1 MAVETD
7 SAPIPS
13 AETDADVSSA
23 GAAAAH
29 GSATEAEH
37 SAGLPQFQ
45 FQHWGGQ
52 IAYLLILFVAL
63 YILMSRVFA
72 PRVRRVLDERASTI
86 ADAISSA
93 KALQAQADVQADEA
107 RRALADARASAQ
119 RTAVEAR
126 TRAAA
131 AAQAQKAELEA
142 ELSAKQ
148 AEAESRIRVA
158 RDAAMTQLSGVATE
172 AAEAMLEKLTGAK
185 TPRAA
190 VAAAVKSQ
198 G

>member
-126 TRAAA
+126 TKAAA

-158 RDAAMTQLSGVATE
+158 RDAAMTQLSVVATE

>member
-148 AEAESRIRVA
+148 VEAESRIRVA
-158 RDAAMTQLSGVATE
+158 RDAAMTQLSVVATE

>member
-158 RDAAMTQLSGVATE
+158 RDAAMTQLSVVATE

>member
-13 AETDADVSSA
+13 ADPAADGSSA
-23 GAAAAH
+23 GAAAH
-29 GSATEAEH
+29 GSTTAAEH
-37 SAGLPQFQ
+37 SSGGLPQFQ
-45 FQHWGGQ
+45 FEHWGGQ

-63 YILMSRVFA
+63 YVLMAKVFA
-72 PRVRRVLDERASTI
+72 PRMRRVLDERAATI
-86 ADAISSA
+86 ANAVSSA
-93 KALQAQADVQADEA
+93 KALQAEADVQAEA
-107 RRALADARASAQ
+107 AKRALAEARAAAQ
-119 RTAVEAR
+119 RTALEAGAK
-126 TRAAA
+126 AAA
-131 AAQAQKAELEA
+131 AAHAQKAALDA
-142 ELSAKQ
+142 ELSVKQ
-148 AEAESRIRVA
+148 AEAEGQIRVA
-158 RDAAMTQLSGVATE
+158 RDAAMQQLTVVATE

>member
-45 FQHWGGQ
+45 FQHWGGP

-158 RDAAMTQLSGVATE
+158 RDAAMTQLSVVATE

>member
-86 ADAISSA
+86 ADAISRA

-148 AEAESRIRVA
+148 VEAESRIRVA
-158 RDAAMTQLSGVATE
+158 RDAAMTQLSVVATE

>member
-126 TRAAA
+126 TKAAA

-148 AEAESRIRVA
+148 VEAESRIRVA
-158 RDAAMTQLSGVATE
+158 RDAAMTQLSVVATE

>member
-131 AAQAQKAELEA
+131 AAQAQKAELET

-148 AEAESRIRVA
+148 VEAESRIRVA
-158 RDAAMTQLSGVATE
+158 RDAAMTQLSVVATE

>member
-13 AETDADVSSA
+13 AETAADVSSA
-23 GAAAAH
+23 GAAVAH

-148 AEAESRIRVA
+148 VEAESRIRVA
-158 RDAAMTQLSGVATE
+158 RDAAMTQLSVVATE